1 MVVSIVEIGD
11 TLLHSQNFKDVHIY
25 KIMKM
30 QYQHIHKNIQSELR
44 KIIEIVGQEIYNII
58 KENEKEDIAA

>member
-11 TLLHSQNFKDVHIY
+11 TLLHSQNFKDVYIY

-30 QYQHIHKNIQSELR
+30 QYQHIQKNIQSELR